1 MHVSLFGMWKAVLL
15 LFLLLTPTVLA
26 KGKTL
31 RVNGRGFSF
40 SISEPEGWLVDFRS
54 AAQIAN
60 FVIHPRL
67 STWREASVV
76 VFGRFVAKQPKE
88 TLETFVDNALEE
100 FQNSCPFFDIQG
112 SDLELDGPHLFTTK
126 ILRCPGVR
134 HEMVAITEVSGFF
147 ISFVLSAD
155 SPNGLREAQSP
166 FQEVLSSFLWLTHNS
181 SRRPTTPENP

>member
-1 MHVSLFGMWKAVLL
+1 MWKAVLL
-15 LFLLLTPTVLA
+15 LFLLLPPAALA

-40 SISEPEGWLVDFRS
+40 SISEPEGWVVDFRS

-60 FVIHPRL
+60 FVMHPKL
-67 STWREASVV
+67 STWRESSVV
-76 VFGRFVAKQPKE
+76 VFGRFLAKQPKE

-100 FQNSCPFFDIQG
+100 FQNSCPFFDIQD
-112 SDLELDGPHLFTTK
+112 SDLELDGPQSFTTK

-134 HEMVAITEVSGFF
+134 HEMVAVTEVPGFF
-147 ISFVLSAD
+147 VAFVLSAD

-166 FQEVLSSFLWLTHNS
+166 FQEVLSSFLWLKRNS
-181 SRRPTTPENP
+181 DRRPTTPQNQ